1 MSRSSA
7 MVLSLC
13 VLIVAI
19 TIVAASAQIQT
30 PAGDAGRAQGPGR
43 GPEPSPQQG
52 HPSGKL
58 VIWGDVAQFINA
70 ASPDNCILKNR
81 FKKGERIG
89 FRMTAID
96 GGTGEPEN
104 SAVLTA
110 HLVFGGR
117 TVDVPLRFR
126 GALGPNAPPP
136 RNYLRPTYNLWTGF
150 WLVPEDAPT
159 GILSYTVTATDKF
172 GRTANFIT
180 FSYENSQLTIVQ

>member
-1 MSRSSA
+1 MSRFRGNL
-7 MVLSLC
+7 VLLC
-13 VLIVAI
+13 VFIVGV
-19 TIVAASAQIQT
+19 TIATTAAQGQAT
-30 PAGDAGRAQGPGR
+30 AGDGGRGQGPGR
-43 GPEPSPQQG
+43 GPEPSPQIG

-58 VIWGDVAQFINA
+58 VIWGDVAQFING

-81 FKKGERIG
+81 YKKGERIG

-110 HLVFGGR
+110 HLVIGGR
-117 TVDVPLRFR
+117 TIDVPVRFR

-136 RNYLRPTYNLWTGF
+136 RGYLRPTYNLWTGF

-172 GRTANFIT
+172 GRTADFIP
-180 FSYENSQLTIVQ
+180 FPYENSQLTIVQ